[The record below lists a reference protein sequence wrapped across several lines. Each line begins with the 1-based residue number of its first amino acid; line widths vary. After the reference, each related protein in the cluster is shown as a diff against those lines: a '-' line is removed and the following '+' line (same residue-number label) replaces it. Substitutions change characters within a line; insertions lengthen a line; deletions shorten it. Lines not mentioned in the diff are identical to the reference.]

1 MGGVFNVDTD
11 LGGRTGRGGEQDHV
25 PGFRVL
31 PESGSRTKR
40 VGADSC
46 RGA

>member
-1 MGGVFNVDTD
+1 MGGVLNIDTD
-11 LGGRTGRGGEQDHV
+11 LGGRAGRGGEQDHD

-31 PESGSRTKR
+31 PESGSRAKR
-40 VGADSC
+40 VVADSG

>member
-1 MGGVFNVDTD
+1 MGGVFNIDTD
-11 LGGRTGRGGEQDHV
+11 LGGRTGRGGEQDHD

-31 PESGSRTKR
+31 PESGSRAKR
-40 VGADSC
+40 VVADSC

>member
-1 MGGVFNVDTD
+1 MVIRGSRE
-11 LGGRTGRGGEQDHV
+11 LEGRGGEQDHD

-31 PESGSRTKR
+31 PESGSRAKR
-40 VGADSC
+40 VVADSG

>member
-1 MGGVFNVDTD
+1 MGGVFSIDTD
-11 LGGRTGRGGEQDHV
+11 LGGRAGRGGEQDHD

-31 PESGSRTKR
+31 PESGSRAKR
-40 VGADSC
+40 VVADSG